1 MITQYEVPFCL
12 IEELPEIETDLKRS
26 YSTLNVF
33 KSVQCLANFT
43 RNKVVA
49 HDFKVVKKCFST
61 IDNIYNKG
69 DKAVK
74 DAIENVFVFS
84 LSFIML
90 GCNREERK
98 QLHSMIPITLYTSYV
113 NQVLKSG
120 I

>member
-1 MITQYEVPFCL
+1 MITQYEVPVCL
-12 IEELPEIETDLKRS
+12 IEEVPEIETDLKRS
-26 YSTLNVF
+26 YNTLNVF
-33 KSVQCLANFT
+33 KSLQCFASFT

-61 IDNIYNKG
+61 IDNIYVKG

-74 DAIENVFVFS
+74 DAIENVYVFS
-84 LSFIML
+84 LSFIMQ
-90 GCNREERK
+90 GCSREERAL
-98 QLHSMIPITLYTSYV
+98 LHSMMPLNLYTTYV